1 MYRSVL
7 QQTAPLTVVA
17 AQWSAGGAA
26 CKEEDLG
33 HQASVGGRLWKQVED
48 LGHHQASVGGRLW
61 KPSVGGG
68 GLWTRAF
75 SIWRALEACRL
86 QKEGTLEAHTR
97 KKASSR

>member
-33 HQASVGGRLWKQVED
+33 HQASVGGRLWKP
-48 LGHHQASVGGRLW
+48 LVGGGLLTLE
-61 KPSVGGG
+61 PSVGAGAKKG
-68 GLWTRAF
+68 ASRPSVERGEN
-75 SIWRALEACRL
+75 SNNHYL
-86 QKEGTLEAHTR
+86 QRRNTNEK
-97 KKASSR
+97 S

>member
-7 QQTAPLTVVA
+7 QQTAPLPVVA

-33 HQASVGGRLWKQVED
+33 RQASVGGGLWKQVED
-48 LGHHQASVGGRLW
+48 LGHHQVSVGGRLW

-68 GLWTRAF
+68 GLWTLGHQY
-75 SIWRALEACRL
+75 LEGFGSL
-86 QKEGTLEAHTR
+86 QIAEGGDFGGSH
-97 KKASSR
+97 

>member
-33 HQASVGGRLWKQVED
+33 HQASVGGRLWK
-48 LGHHQASVGGRLW
+48 
-61 KPSVGGG
+61 PSVGGG

-86 QKEGTLEAHTR
+86 QKEGTLEAGLQ
-97 KKASSR
+97 

>member
-33 HQASVGGRLWKQVED
+33 HQASVGGGLWK
-48 LGHHQASVGGRLW
+48 S
-61 KPSVGGG
+61 SVGGG
-68 GLWTRAF
+68 LWKPADCRRRGLW
-75 SIWRALEACRL
+75 RL
-86 QKEGTLEAHTR
+86 TLGRRLPVDRGQNFDNQHMPIGETLM
-97 KKASSR
+97 SGG

>member
-33 HQASVGGRLWKQVED
+33 HQASVGGRLWK
-48 LGHHQASVGGRLW
+48 
-61 KPSVGGG
+61 PSVGGG
-68 GLWTRAF
+68 LWTLAF
-75 SIWRALEACRL
+75 SIWGALDFGSL
-86 QKEGTLEAHTR
+86 QIAEGGDFGG
-97 KKASSR
+97 